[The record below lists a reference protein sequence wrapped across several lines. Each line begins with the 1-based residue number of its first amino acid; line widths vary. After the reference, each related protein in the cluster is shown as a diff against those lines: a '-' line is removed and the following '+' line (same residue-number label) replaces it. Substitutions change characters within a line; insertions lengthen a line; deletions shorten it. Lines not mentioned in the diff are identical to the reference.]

1 MAIQRI
7 DPQNQGPN
15 RGFIPAIRTG
25 NIVFISGQVG
35 KDNTGSVA
43 GPDISSQTRQT
54 FDNIKGILQ
63 LCQADLENIVKL
75 TVFLTQT
82 EDMDSFRKIRAEY
95 FNSPALPTSTLVV
108 VSALAQPELKVE
120 VEAIAD
126 LGN

>member
-1 MAIQRI
+1 MAIQRM
-7 DPQNQGPN
+7 DPTNQGPN
-15 RGFIPAIRTG
+15 RGFIPAIRAG

-35 KDNTGSVA
+35 KDSAGSVV
-43 GPDISSQTRQT
+43 GPDISSQSRQT

-63 LCQADLENIVKL
+63 LWEADLENIVKL

-95 FNSPALPTSTLVV
+95 FNAPALPTSTLVV

>member
-7 DPQNQGPN
+7 DPKNQGPN
-15 RGFIPAIRTG
+15 RGFVPAIRTG

-35 KDNTGSVA
+35 KDNAGSLV

-63 LCQADLENIVKL
+63 LCEADLENIVKL
-75 TVFLTQT
+75 TVFLTHT

-95 FNSPALPTSTLVV
+95 FNPPALPTSTLVV
-108 VSALAQPELKVE
+108 VSALAQPELRVE
-120 VEAIAD
+120 IEAIAD

>member
-35 KDNTGSVA
+35 KDNTGSVV

>member
-25 NIVFISGQVG
+25 NILFISGQVG
-35 KDNTGSVA
+35 KDNTGNVV
-43 GPDISSQTRQT
+43 GPDILSQTRQT

-63 LCQADLENIVKL
+63 LCEANLENIVKL

>member
-35 KDNTGSVA
+35 KDNTGSVV

-54 FDNIKGILQ
+54 FENIKGILQ

>member
-35 KDNTGSVA
+35 KDNNGSVV

-63 LCQADLENIVKL
+63 LCESDLENIVKL

-82 EDMDSFRKIRAEY
+82 QDMDNFRKIRAEY
-95 FNSPALPTSTLVV
+95 FKSPALPTSTLVV